1 MMSTS
6 GMVLLIASYGLIA
19 AAAAWER
26 NWWRA
31 LYFVGAILISVAVLG
46 MTDSYQSAKL

>member
-6 GMVLLIASYGLIA
+6 LMLALIA
-19 AAAAWER
+19 AYALIAATAAWER
-26 NWWRA
+26 HWLRV

-46 MTDSYQSAKL
+46 MTAKRSGDA